1 MSGTTGPKGGMKG
14 VGSVGDAESTEGARS
29 RRARWEAL
37 VERLPHFAEV
47 ALANV
52 TREYPN
58 APAHLLA
65 GSEELVEPR
74 RFHPAFYGAYDWHS
88 SVHMHW
94 LLMRSLRLPWNGA
107 EPAVREAVVRALD
120 QHLTPEALTAEST
133 YLRAHPS
140 FERPYGWAW
149 LLALTGESGACAET
163 GIGLA
168 AEQRP
173 GTERHAGAEPHS
185 GAAAWRAGL
194 VPAAETVAD
203 LILGWLPKA
212 TYPVRHGTHANSAF
226 ALGLVLDSAERAGQ
240 PHLVAPVAAKVREW
254 YLPDHGAATRWE
266 PSGQD
271 FLSPLLCEADTVR
284 RVLPE
289 EEFAAWLGRF
299 LPELD
304 DARGADFLSP
314 PHISDTADPQIGHL
328 LGLCLSR
335 SAALRGIA
343 GALPS
348 GDPRLAA
355 LHASADAH
363 LDAALPATTS
373 GDFTTDHWLAT
384 FAALALGSGITD

>member
-1 MSGTTGPKGGMKG
+1 M
-14 VGSVGDAESTEGARS
+14 
-29 RRARWEAL
+29 

-65 GSEELVEPR
+65 GREELVEPR

-94 LLMRSLRLPWNGA
+94 LLLRSLRLPWNGA
-107 EPAVREAVVRALD
+107 EPAVRDAAVRTLD
-120 QHLTPEALTAEST
+120 RHLTPEALTAESA

-149 LLALTGESGACAET
+149 LLALASESAAYAET
-163 GIGLA
+163 GTELT
-168 AEQRP
+168 AEQ
-173 GTERHAGAEPHS
+173 HAGAEQRLTAEQHAGAQQHA
-185 GAAAWRAGL
+185 GAAAWRAAL
-194 VPAAETVAD
+194 LPAAGTAAE

-240 PHLVAPVAAKVREW
+240 PHLLAPVAAKVREW
-254 YLPDHGAATRWE
+254 YVPDHGAATRWE

-284 RVLPE
+284 RVLPA

-304 DARGADFLSP
+304 DASGAGLLP
-314 PHISDTADPQIGHL
+314 PPRISDTADPQIGHL

-343 GALPS
+343 GALPCD
-348 GDPRLAA
+348 DPRTAA
-355 LHASADAH
+355 LHASADAN
-363 LDAALPATTS
+363 LGAALPATTS

-384 FAALALGSGITD
+384 FAALALGSGIPD